1 MWGWWQEQEEDGY
14 DNDNSNSYS
23 FAILDRILAG
33 GEGDDGGVGG
43 NSTNNDPYADPYAVL
58 PLDYTILS
66 YGIATLYLILIV
78 ESIRHYIDHAAHG
91 RPFFKA
97 VLLTAYSECKYV
109 CTAHGTYVMF
119 LDNACISSFFVF
131 NLHTLAPTLTLTLFK
146 YIMPPSYRSL
156 FFLLCPLF

>member
-1 MWGWWQEQEEDGY
+1 MWGWWQEEDEDGY
-14 DNDNSNSYS
+14 DNDHSNSYS
-23 FAILDRILAG
+23 FAILDRILADG
-33 GEGDDGGVGG
+33 VEGDDGGGG
-43 NSTNNDPYADPYAVL
+43 NNSTNNDPYADPYAVL

-109 CTAHGTYVMF
+109 WHGTAPMF
-119 LDNACISSFFVF
+119 CSWIMHVF
-131 NLHTLAPTLTLTLFK
+131 LL
-146 YIMPPSYRSL
+146 SL
-156 FFLLCPLF
+156 FLIYTHTDTDTDTVQIYYATLVSFTFFSPLPSF

>member
-1 MWGWWQEQEEDGY
+1 MWGWWQEEDEDGY
-14 DNDNSNSYS
+14 DNDNSNSYT

-33 GEGDDGGVGG
+33 GVEGDDGGAGG
-43 NSTNNDPYADPYAVL
+43 NSTNNNDPYAEQDPYAVL

-97 VLLTAYSECKYV
+97 VLLTAYSECKYARHNTAPMV
-109 CTAHGTYVMF
+109 CSWIMHAF
-119 LDNACISSFFVF
+119 L
-131 NLHTLAPTLTLTLFK
+131 L
-146 YIMPPSYRSL
+146 SL
-156 FFLLCPLF
+156 F

>member
-1 MWGWWQEQEEDGY
+1 MWGWWQEEEDGY
-14 DNDNSNSYS
+14 DNDNS

-33 GEGDDGGVGG
+33 GEGDDGGAGG
-43 NSTNNDPYADPYAVL
+43 NSTNNDPYAEQDPYAVL

-97 VLLTAYSECKYV
+97 VLLTAYSECKYAQHS
-109 CTAHGTYVMF
+109 TAQHLCYV
-119 LDNACISSFFVF
+119 LG
-131 NLHTLAPTLTLTLFK
+131 
-146 YIMPPSYRSL
+146 
-156 FFLLCPLF
+156 

>member
-1 MWGWWQEQEEDGY
+1 MWGWWQEEDEDGY
-14 DNDNSNSYS
+14 DNNDNSNSYS

-33 GEGDDGGVGG
+33 GEGDDGGAGG
-43 NSTNNDPYADPYAVL
+43 NSTNNDPYTDPYAVL

-97 VLLTAYSECKYV
+97 VLLTAYSECKYARHMAPMLCSWRMHV
-109 CTAHGTYVMF
+109 F
-119 LDNACISSFFVF
+119 L
-131 NLHTLAPTLTLTLFK
+131 L
-146 YIMPPSYRSL
+146 SL
-156 FFLLCPLF
+156 FVIYTHTDTDTDTVQIYDATLVSYTLLSPLPSF

>member
-97 VLLTAYSECKYV
+97 VLLTAYSECKY
-109 CTAHGTYVMF
+109 ARHM
-119 LDNACISSFFVF
+119 
-131 NLHTLAPTLTLTLFK
+131 APMLCSWR
-146 YIMPPSYRSL
+146 MHV
-156 FFLLCPLF
+156 FLLCLFLIYTHTHRH